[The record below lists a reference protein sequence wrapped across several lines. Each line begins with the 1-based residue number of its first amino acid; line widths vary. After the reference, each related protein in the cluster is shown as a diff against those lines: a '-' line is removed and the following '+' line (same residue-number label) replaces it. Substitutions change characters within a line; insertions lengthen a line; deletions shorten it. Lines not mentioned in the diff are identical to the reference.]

1 MLPLCCLFTGTDG
14 GIETDNILS
23 FQWQLIVKSDG
34 RDPVQQWSKKVGI
47 VVFCQ
52 LLTWCEHYNRKT
64 HSRLSCWTRNSAFSV
79 ETRSSASSGLYLYS
93 YFINHK
99 FDLFPW
105 EFVLSTTSF
114 FMRSV
119 YQGDAWIIWQ
129 QAACNDCSL
138 QKAIKSKH
146 QKPRMKQQTLQN

>member
-34 RDPVQQWSKKVGI
+34 RDPVQQWSKKWASLF
-47 VVFCQ
+47 FCQ

-79 ETRSSASSGLYLYS
+79 QETRSSASSGFPFWYTFTHISSITNSIFFRENSS
-93 YFINHK
+93 YQPRVSSWGQCTK
-99 FDLFPW
+99 VMLELFD
-105 EFVLSTTSF
+105 
-114 FMRSV
+114 
-119 YQGDAWIIWQ
+119 
-129 QAACNDCSL
+129 N
-138 QKAIKSKH
+138 
-146 QKPRMKQQTLQN
+146 KQLVMIVPSRKL